1 MNYLAW
7 ALLGLVAYTLV
18 APLMKVATN
27 AIPSNVAVL
36 ISNAILIVVAAAIV
50 LYTDE
55 SVTAYLTHPKA
66 PYAYA
71 GGLALAVGILAYYR
85 ALSLG
90 PVSVVTP
97 VFGMFI
103 VTSSLIGVAFLGESL
118 SLRKVA
124 GIGFA
129 ILAVYL
135 TSVE

>member
-1 MNYLAW
+1 MNYLPW

-18 APLMKVATN
+18 APLMKVATSE
-27 AIPSNVAVL
+27 IPSNVAVL
-36 ISNAILIVVAAAIV
+36 ISNSMLIVAAVAVV
-50 LYTDE
+50 LYTNE
-55 SVTAYLTHPKA
+55 SVTPYLTHPKA

-71 GGLALAVGILAYYR
+71 AGLALAVGILAYYR
-85 ALSLG
+85 ALALG

-103 VTSSLIGVAFLGESL
+103 VTSSLIGVAFLDESL
-118 SLRKVA
+118 TITKVA

-135 TSVE
+135 TAVE

>member
-1 MNYLAW
+1 MNYLPW
-7 ALLGLVAYTLV
+7 ALLGLAAYTLV
-18 APLMKVATN
+18 APLMSVATRE
-27 AIPSNVAVL
+27 IPSDVVVV

-50 LYTDE
+50 FFTNE

-71 GGLALAVGILAYYR
+71 GGLALAIGILAYYR

-124 GIGFA
+124 GVGFA
-129 ILAVYL
+129 VLAVYL
-135 TSVE
+135 TAVE